1 MDMAFAAAS
10 LTAELTGSAYTS
22 RVILS
27 GRSHRGARGGGG
39 DAGAADLWPCLV
51 LAHAVRSGITMAAT
65 KIPAQKHR
73 RTIIHR
79 CEAGHIYAADY
90 FHTTLFSLLS
100 LRTGDLTRPSAS
112 SSGLHCA
119 TTSENRQQ
127 KAAFEVQIWGDL
139 SFRTFS
145 ALSRSHQLVTQ
156 RRRDRDFVRRSDC
169 PKRTAQGRER
179 DGDRERKV
187 I

>member
-1 MDMAFAAAS
+1 MAFAAAS

-51 LAHAVRSGITMAAT
+51 LAQAVGGGMSRAAT

-112 SSGLHCA
+112 TSGLHCA
-119 TTSENRQQ
+119 TSENRRNESR
-127 KAAFEVQIWGDL
+127 FEVQIWGDL

-145 ALSRSHQLVTQ
+145 AL
-156 RRRDRDFVRRSDC
+156 DR
-169 PKRTAQGRER
+169 
-179 DGDRERKV
+179 
-187 I
+187 INW